1 MPPAADN
8 GRVPIELIDNPDDP
22 RVADYRDLRD
32 ADLRR
37 TRGLFAVEG
46 RRLVERLLT
55 ASRFRTRSVL
65 ATPPMAAALAP
76 ALNGV
81 PAWVAT
87 HEVIRTVVGFPFHR
101 GAVALGER
109 GEPATLE
116 SLLDA
121 RTLVVLEGL
130 ADPENVGGIM
140 RSAHALGADGVV
152 LAPGVADPLGR
163 KAIRVSAGAA
173 LSLRFAGAARWPDD
187 LARLRAAGFALL
199 ALTPDAAARDIAT
212 VGGYSRVA
220 LLVGSEGD
228 GLTAAARILADVEAR
243 IAMTPAVDSLNVV
256 VAAGIALHHLR
267 QALN

>member
-1 MPPAADN
+1 M
-8 GRVPIELIDNPDDP
+8 PIELIDDP
-22 RVADYRDLRD
+22 ADSRLADYRDLRD
-32 ADLRR
+32 AELRR

-46 RRLVERLLT
+46 RLLVERLLT
-55 ASRFRTRSVL
+55 ASRFRARSVL
-65 ATPPMAAALAP
+65 ATPGMATALAP

-81 PAWVAT
+81 PAWIAS
-87 HEVIRTVVGFPFHR
+87 HEVIRAVVGFPFHR

-116 SLLDA
+116 SLFDA
-121 RTLVVLEGL
+121 RTVVVLEGL
-130 ADPENVGGIM
+130 ADPENVGGVM
-140 RSAHALGADGVV
+140 RSARALGAGGVV

-173 LSLRFAGAARWPDD
+173 LSLPFACAARWPDD
-187 LARLRAAGFALL
+187 LARVRVAGFTLL
-199 ALTPDAAARDIAT
+199 ALTPDAGARDIAT
-212 VGGYSRVA
+212 VGRYARVA

-228 GLTAAARILADVEAR
+228 GLTAAARALADVEAR
-243 IAMTPAVDSLNVV
+243 IAMTPGVDSLNVV